1 MYASSTA
8 VGNFSNRAKLVSWPD
23 QRLEDLTNK
32 VVFILGGSEYE
43 EAIVFAERHMESGA
57 KVVMAFRSLES
68 LGYAR
73 SMSQSRGLDSLH
85 LLHLEPLR
93 RESADRCFDYIRD
106 HFGRLDGI
114 LVLPRYGNGQHGYSL
129 STAGDDDVAAFVRDQ
144 IVSPVAFASALANNL
159 DRWDFLQDAPA
170 LTYITNPSDGHG
182 DLFNDINRAAI
193 EALIVSGA
201 MKIDR
206 CARKA
211 SGTGRY
217 CRTSSC
223 AMTTR
228 RPTT

>member
-1 MYASSTA
+1 MQVPAQS
-8 VGNFSNRAKLVSWPD
+8 RAKLVSWPD

-129 STAGDDDVAAFVRDQ
+129 STAGDDDVAG
-144 IVSPVAFASALANNL
+144 L
-159 DRWDFLQDAPA
+159 
-170 LTYITNPSDGHG
+170 
-182 DLFNDINRAAI
+182 
-193 EALIVSGA
+193 
-201 MKIDR
+201 
-206 CARKA
+206 CARPDRLA
-211 SGTGRY
+211 RCLRLGTGEQPR
-217 CRTSSC
+217 SLGFSP
-223 AMTTR
+223 R
-228 RPTT
+228 RPRADLHHQPQRRTWRPVQRHQPRRDRGADSYLAP